1 MALLLTAAQMRA
13 IDRAVIEKLGLPG
26 LVLMENAGRGV
37 ADIIARE
44 GPQITDMGIQE
55 GFASPSAPASHPATP
70 ALRAASPNPPAIVHG
85 RPNWP
90 APHATGLDVRI
101 VCGAGQNGGDGFV
114 VARHLLRRG
123 AKVRVLLALPR
134 EKVTVDAAVFA
145 KVLDSLSSDCIRDL
159 SSETEAKVWQS
170 NLAGAAVVV
179 DALFGTG
186 LRSQIAGVAAAAIA
200 GMNATDALRVSV
212 DIPSG
217 LDADT
222 GAVHGCVVQAHITA
236 TMGCRKL
243 GLVLDA
249 NAPVGR
255 VEVVDLG
262 VAVESVLAAAI
273 EQGPLCHWLEGED
286 ITRVLPVRDPTGHK
300 GTAGHLLVVAGSVG
314 KTGAALLV
322 ARAAL
327 RTGVGLVTI
336 ATTGS
341 AQAALDAK
349 VVSEMTSCYAQ
360 GENADASSFATL
372 AAQSARMKAA
382 VLGPGIPTGHG
393 MAELVCKLVADL
405 PIPMVV
411 DADALNLLGTEAAA
425 VCAKASGPRI
435 LTPHPG
441 EMARLC
447 GLTTA
452 DVAKDRLGLARRLA
466 AQSGAVVVLKGARTI
481 VALPDGTAYVNPTAN
496 ASLGTAGSGDVLS
509 GTIGA
514 WLAQGLPAG
523 DAACV
528 GVFLHGAAADEATRE
543 LGSGNLIATDLP
555 DAIARACEALRPV

>member
-13 IDRAVIEKLGLPG
+13 MDSAVIEKLGLPG

-37 ADIIARE
+37 ADIVARE
-44 GPQITDMGIQE
+44 
-55 GFASPSAPASHPATP
+55 
-70 ALRAASPNPPAIVHG
+70 
-85 RPNWP
+85 RPKM
-90 APHATGLDVRI
+90 AGLDVRV

-114 VARHLLRRG
+114 TARHLSCRG
-123 AKVRVLLALPR
+123 ARVRVLLALPGD
-134 EKVTVDAAVFA
+134 KVIGDAAVFA
-145 KVLDSLSSDCIRDL
+145 KVLRSLDPGCIQDL
-159 SSETEAKVWQS
+159 SSERETDVWLS
-170 NLAGAAVVV
+170 HLAGAVVVV
-179 DALFGTG
+179 DAVFGTG
-186 LRSQIAGVAAAAIA
+186 LRAQIAGAPAAAIA
-200 GMNATDALRVSV
+200 AMNATDALRVSV

-222 GAVHGCVVQAHITA
+222 GKVHGSAVQAHITA
-236 TMGCRKL
+236 TMACRKL

-249 NAPVGR
+249 DAPVGR

-262 VAVESVLAAAI
+262 VSVASVQAAA
-273 EQGPLCHWLEGED
+273 ESLGPLCYWLECED
-286 ITRVLPVRDPTGHK
+286 VARLLPARRATAHK
-300 GTAGHLLVVAGSVG
+300 GTAGHVLVIAGSAG
-314 KTGAALLV
+314 KTGAALLA

-327 RTGVGLVTI
+327 RTGAGLVTI

-349 VVSEMTSCYAQ
+349 VVSEMTTCYAL
-360 GENADASSFATL
+360 GEGADDTSFAML
-372 AAQSARMKAA
+372 AAQAARMKAA
-382 VLGPGIPTGHG
+382 VLGPGIPTGPG
-393 MAELVCKLVADL
+393 MAALVRRLVVEL

-425 VCAKASGPRI
+425 VLTKAVAPRI

-447 GLTTA
+447 ASTIA
-452 DVAKDRLGLARRLA
+452 EVAQDRLGFARRLA
-466 AQSGAVVVLKGARTI
+466 AASAAVVVLKGARTI
-481 VALPDGTAYVNPTAN
+481 IAVPDGTAYVNPTAN

-509 GTIGA
+509 GAIAALLG
-514 WLAQGLPAG
+514 QGLDAQN
-523 DAACV
+523 AACA
-528 GVFLHGAAADEATRE
+528 GVFVHGAAAAEASRA

>member
-13 IDRAVIEKLGLPG
+13 MDSAVMEKLSLPG

-37 ADIIARE
+37 ADIIVRE
-44 GPQITDMGIQE
+44 RTDV
-55 GFASPSAPASHPATP
+55 
-70 ALRAASPNPPAIVHG
+70 R
-85 RPNWP
+85 
-90 APHATGLDVRI
+90 GLDVRI

-123 AKVRVLLALPR
+123 AKVRVLQALPPD
-134 EKVTVDAAVFA
+134 KLTGDAAVFA
-145 KVLDSLSSDCIRDL
+145 KVLRALDPDCIQDL
-159 SSETEAKVWQS
+159 SSESEAKVWQAH
-170 NLAGAAVVV
+170 LTGAAVVV

-186 LRSQIAGVAAAAIA
+186 LRSRITGVPAAAIA
-200 GMNATDALRVSV
+200 GMNATDALRTSV

-222 GAVHGCVVQAHITA
+222 GKVHGSAVHAHVTA
-236 TMGCRKL
+236 TMAHRKL

-249 NAPVGR
+249 DAQVGR

-262 VAVESVLAAAI
+262 VSTDSVLDAAKAV
-273 EQGPLCHWLEGED
+273 GPLCHWMERAD
-286 ITRVLPVRDPTGHK
+286 IVLPARGPTHHK
-300 GTAGHLLVVAGSVG
+300 GTAGHVLVIAGSTG

-327 RTGVGLVTI
+327 RSGAGLVTI
-336 ATTGS
+336 ATTGP

-349 VVSEMTSCYAQ
+349 VVSEMTTCYTVD
-360 GENADASSFATL
+360 ETADDSSFAKLVALT
-372 AAQSARMKAA
+372 ARMKAA
-382 VLGPGIPTGHG
+382 VVGPGIPTGQG
-393 MAELVCKLVADL
+393 MAELVRRLVAEL
-405 PIPMVV
+405 AVPLVV
-411 DADALNLLGTEAAA
+411 DADALNLLGTESAA
-425 VCAKASGPRI
+425 VLAKAVAPRI

-447 GLTTA
+447 GCTIA
-452 DVAKDRLGLARRLA
+452 DVGGDRLGFARRLA
-466 AQSGAVVVLKGARTI
+466 AQSNTVVVLKGARTI
-481 VALPDGTAYVNPTAN
+481 IAIPNGTAYVNPTAN
-496 ASLGTAGSGDVLS
+496 ASLGTAGSGDVLA

-514 WLAQGLPAG
+514 FLGQALDARN
-523 DAACV
+523 AACV
-528 GVFLHGAAADEATRE
+528 GVFVHGAAADEATLV

>member
-37 ADIIARE
+37 SDIIARE
-44 GPQITDMGIQE
+44 R
-55 GFASPSAPASHPATP
+55 PAT
-70 ALRAASPNPPAIVHG
+70 S
-85 RPNWP
+85 
-90 APHATGLDVRI
+90 GLDVRV

-123 AKVRVLLALPR
+123 AKVRVLLALPP
-134 EKVTVDAAVFA
+134 EKLTGDAAVFA
-145 KVLDSLSSDCIRDL
+145 KVLRALDPDCIQDL
-159 SSETEAKVWQS
+159 SSESEAKVWQAH
-170 NLAGAAVVV
+170 LAGASVVV

-186 LRSQIAGVAAAAIA
+186 LRSPITGVPAAAIA

-222 GAVHGCVVQAHITA
+222 GKVHGSAVDAHVTA
-236 TMGCRKL
+236 TIAHRKL

-249 NAPVGR
+249 DAQVGR

-262 VAVESVLAAAI
+262 VSTDSVLDAAKAV
-273 EQGPLCHWLEGED
+273 GPLCYWLERED
-286 ITRVLPVRDPTGHK
+286 IALPARGPTHHK
-300 GTAGHLLVVAGSVG
+300 GTAGHVLVIAGSTG

-327 RTGVGLVTI
+327 RSGAGMVTI
-336 ATTGS
+336 ASTGP

-349 VVSEMTSCYAQ
+349 VVSEMTSRYTM
-360 GENADASSFATL
+360 GEDAGANSFATL
-372 AAQSARMKAA
+372 VAQAARMKAA
-382 VLGPGIPTGHG
+382 VVGPGIPTGQG
-393 MAELVCKLVADL
+393 MTDLVRRLVAELAL
-405 PIPMVV
+405 PLVV
-411 DADALNLLGTEAAA
+411 DADALNLLGPEIATVA
-425 VCAKASGPRI
+425 AKAVAPRI

-447 GLTTA
+447 ASTTA
-452 DVAKDRLGLARRLA
+452 EVANDRLGFARRLA
-466 AQSGAVVVLKGARTI
+466 AESSAVVVLKGARTI
-481 VALPDGTAYVNPTAN
+481 IAVPDGTAYVNPTAN
-496 ASLGTAGSGDVLS
+496 ASLGTAGSGDVLA

-514 WLAQGLPAG
+514 FLGQGLDARN
-523 DAACV
+523 AACV
-528 GVFLHGAAADEATRE
+528 GVFVHGAAADEAARV

>member
-1 MALLLTAAQMRA
+1 MCAERIAGKIAAMALLLTTAQMRA
-13 IDRAVIEKLGLPG
+13 IDGAVIEKLGLPG

-44 GPQITDMGIQE
+44 
-55 GFASPSAPASHPATP
+55 
-70 ALRAASPNPPAIVHG
+70 
-85 RPNWP
+85 RPRLV
-90 APHATGLDVRI
+90 GLNVRI

-114 VARHLLRRG
+114 IARHLLRRG
-123 AKVRVLLALPR
+123 ANVRVLLALPR
-134 EKVTVDAAVFA
+134 EKVTGDAAVFA
-145 KVLDSLSSDCIRDL
+145 KVLGALSADCIQDL
-159 SSETEAKVWQS
+159 SSESEAEVWQS
-170 NLAGAAVVV
+170 RLAGAAVVV

-186 LRSQIAGVAAAAIA
+186 LRSQITGAPAAAIA

-222 GAVHGCVVQAHITA
+222 AAVHGCVVRAHITA
-236 TMGCRKL
+236 TMACRKL

-249 NAPVGR
+249 NAPVGTID
-255 VEVVDLG
+255 VVDLG
-262 VAVESVLAAAI
+262 VAAESVLTAAL
-273 EQGPLCHWLEGED
+273 EQGPLCHWLERED
-286 ITRVLPVRDPTGHK
+286 IARLLPVRSPTGHK

-349 VVSEMTSCYAQ
+349 VVSEMTSCYSQ
-360 GENADASSFATL
+360 GEAADASSLATL
-372 AAQSARMKAA
+372 VAQAARMKAA
-382 VLGPGIPTGHG
+382 VLGPGIPTGPG
-393 MAELVCKLVADL
+393 MAELVRKLVAEL
-405 PIPMVV
+405 TIPMVV

-425 VCAKASGPRI
+425 VFASAPGPRI

-447 GLTTA
+447 GMTTA
-452 DVAKDRLGLARRLA
+452 EVAKDRLGLARRLA
-466 AQSGAVVVLKGARTI
+466 AQSRAVVVLKGARTI
-481 VALPDGTAYVNPTAN
+481 VAVPDGTAYVNPTAN

-514 WLAQGLPAG
+514 WLTQGLTAV
-523 DAACV
+523 DAACA
-528 GVFLHGAAADEATRE
+528 GVFLHGAAAEVASRE
-543 LGSGNLIATDLP
+543 LGSGNLIASDLP

>member
-13 IDRAVIEKLGLPG
+13 MDSAVIARLGLPG

-37 ADIIARE
+37 AEIIARE
-44 GPQITDMGIQE
+44 
-55 GFASPSAPASHPATP
+55 
-70 ALRAASPNPPAIVHG
+70 
-85 RPNWP
+85 RPHL
-90 APHATGLDVRI
+90 AGTEVRI

-114 VARHLLRRG
+114 VARHLLGRG

-134 EKVTVDAAVFA
+134 EKVTGDAAVFA
-145 KVLDSLSSDCIRDL
+145 KVLDALGADCIQDL

-170 NLAGAAVVV
+170 HLAGATVVV

-186 LRSQIAGVAAAAIA
+186 LRSQIVGAPAAAII

-222 GAVHGCVVQAHITA
+222 AAAHGVVVRAHITA

-249 NAPVGR
+249 DAPVGR
-255 VEVVDLG
+255 VELVDLG
-262 VAVESVLAAAI
+262 VVVESTLAAAL
-273 EQGPLCHWLEGED
+273 EQGPVCHWLEPED
-286 ITRVLPVRDPTGHK
+286 IARILPVRAPTGHK

-314 KTGAALLV
+314 KTGAALLA

-327 RTGVGLVTI
+327 RSGVGLVTI
-336 ATTGS
+336 ATTGA

-360 GENADASSFATL
+360 GDAADEGSLASL
-372 AAQSARMKAA
+372 MAQAARMRAV
-382 VLGPGIPTGHG
+382 VLGPGIPTGRG
-393 MAELVCKLVADL
+393 MADLVRRLVAEL
-405 PIPMVV
+405 TIPMVL

-425 VCAKASGPRI
+425 VLAKAAGPRI

-447 GLTTA
+447 GITTA
-452 DVAKDRLGLARRLA
+452 EVAKDRLGRARRLA
-466 AQSGAVVVLKGARTI
+466 SDSGAVVVLKGARTI
-481 VALPDGTAYVNPTAN
+481 VAVPDGSAWVNPTAN

-509 GTIGA
+509 GAIGA
-514 WLAQGLPAG
+514 WLAQGLSPT
-523 DAACV
+523 DAACA

-543 LGSGNLIATDLP
+543 LGSGNLIAADLP
-555 DAIARACEALRPV
+555 DAIARACEALRSV